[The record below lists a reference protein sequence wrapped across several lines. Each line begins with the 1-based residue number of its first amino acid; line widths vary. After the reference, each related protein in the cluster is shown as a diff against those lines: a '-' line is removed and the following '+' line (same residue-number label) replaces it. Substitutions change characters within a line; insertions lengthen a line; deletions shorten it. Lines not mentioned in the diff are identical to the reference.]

1 MRERMKVN
9 VVEVKNEDENFM
21 YSRMTWYIDPETWM
35 MLYIED
41 YDRNGKLWKIIDQHI
56 WVDPKTGANDM
67 VSGLTIDVQRIHST
81 IADATKE
88 YGPELK
94 PRTYSL
100 QWMQKR
106 GY

>member
-1 MRERMKVN
+1 MNSKEINK
-9 VVEVKNEDENFM
+9 EDAE
-21 YSRMTWYIDPETWM
+21 
-35 MLYIED
+35 
-41 YDRNGKLWKIIDQHI
+41 
-56 WVDPKTGANDM
+56 
-67 VSGLTIDVQRIHST
+67 
-81 IADATKE
+81 KE